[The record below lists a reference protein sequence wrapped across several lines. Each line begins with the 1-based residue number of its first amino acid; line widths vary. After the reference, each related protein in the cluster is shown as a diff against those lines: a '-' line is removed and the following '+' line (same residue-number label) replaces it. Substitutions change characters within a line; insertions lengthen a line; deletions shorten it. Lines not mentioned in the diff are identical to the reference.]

1 MLEIHR
7 ASVWSNLEIHTQL
20 ANILMRLQNIQ
31 KEQLLKTKVLL
42 STVTMKLTLVYM
54 AQSIFAA
61 HRRIMLLKAHP
72 LFLAEH
78 IIQTQPDI

>member
-1 MLEIHR
+1 MSEMHH
-7 ASVWSNLEIHTQL
+7 ASACKSPEIHTQL
-20 ANILMRLQNIQ
+20 VNILMRLQNIQ
-31 KEQLLKTKVLL
+31 EEQLLKIKVLL

-61 HRRIMLLKAHP
+61 HRRIILLRAHP

-78 IIQTQPDI
+78 IIQTQPAI